1 MVCSCLLWWTC
12 AILYWVRIIL
22 LLIRSTTMRK
32 LYKILDSDGSV
43 VRIFGYKEEAERFL
57 RLDKSFKIQVLG
69 IERKRNAENKF
80 NWAYKNLGD
89 ALL

>member
-1 MVCSCLLWWTC
+1 
-12 AILYWVRIIL
+12 
-22 LLIRSTTMRK
+22 MRK

-89 ALL
+89 ALI

>member
-1 MVCSCLLWWTC
+1 MVCTCLLWWTC
-12 AILYWVRIIL
+12 VILYWVRIIL
-22 LLIRSTTMRK
+22 LLIRGTTMRK
-32 LYKILDSDGSV
+32 LYKILDYDGSV

>member
-1 MVCSCLLWWTC
+1 MDCTCLLWWTC
-12 AILYWVRIIL
+12 VILYRVRIIL

>member
-1 MVCSCLLWWTC
+1 MVSPCLLWWTC

-22 LLIRSTTMRK
+22 LLIRGTTMRK
-32 LYKILDSDGSV
+32 LYKILDYDGSV

>member
-1 MVCSCLLWWTC
+1 
-12 AILYWVRIIL
+12 
-22 LLIRSTTMRK
+22 MRK
-32 LYKILDSDGSV
+32 LYKILDTDGSV

>member
-1 MVCSCLLWWTC
+1 MVCSCLLWWSY

>member
-1 MVCSCLLWWTC
+1 MGE
-12 AILYWVRIIL
+12 
-22 LLIRSTTMRK
+22 TMRK
-32 LYKILDSDGSV
+32 LYKILDYDGSV

-89 ALL
+89 ALI

>member
-69 IERKRNAENKF
+69 MERKRNAENKF

>member
-1 MVCSCLLWWTC
+1 MVCTCLLWWTC
-12 AILYWVRIIL
+12 VILYRVRIIL
-22 LLIRSTTMRK
+22 LLIRGTTMRK
-32 LYKILDSDGSV
+32 LYKILDYDGSV

>member
-1 MVCSCLLWWTC
+1 MVCTCLLWWTC
-12 AILYWVRIIL
+12 VILYRVRIIL
-22 LLIRSTTMRK
+22 LLIRSTAMRK
-32 LYKILDSDGSV
+32 LYKILDYDGSV

>member
-1 MVCSCLLWWTC
+1 MGK
-12 AILYWVRIIL
+12 
-22 LLIRSTTMRK
+22 TMRK
-32 LYKILDSDGSV
+32 LYKILDYDGSV

>member
-1 MVCSCLLWWTC
+1 
-12 AILYWVRIIL
+12 
-22 LLIRSTTMRK
+22 MRQ

>member
-1 MVCSCLLWWTC
+1 MVCTCLLWWTC
-12 AILYWVRIIL
+12 VILYRVRIIL

-57 RLDKSFKIQVLG
+57 RLDKSFKIQVLE

>member
-1 MVCSCLLWWTC
+1 MGK
-12 AILYWVRIIL
+12 
-22 LLIRSTTMRK
+22 TMRK

>member
-1 MVCSCLLWWTC
+1 
-12 AILYWVRIIL
+12 
-22 LLIRSTTMRK
+22 MRK

-80 NWAYKNLGD
+80 NLAYKNLGD

>member
-1 MVCSCLLWWTC
+1 
-12 AILYWVRIIL
+12 
-22 LLIRSTTMRK
+22 MRK
-32 LYKILDSDGSV
+32 LYKILDSDGAV

-69 IERKRNAENKF
+69 MERKRNAENKF

>member
-1 MVCSCLLWWTC
+1 MDCTCLLWWTC
-12 AILYWVRIIL
+12 VILYRVRIIL

-32 LYKILDSDGSV
+32 LYKILDYDGSV

>member
-1 MVCSCLLWWTC
+1 
-12 AILYWVRIIL
+12 
-22 LLIRSTTMRK
+22 MRK
-32 LYKILDSDGSV
+32 LYKILDSDGSI

>member
-1 MVCSCLLWWTC
+1 MVCSCLLWWSC

>member
-1 MVCSCLLWWTC
+1 
-12 AILYWVRIIL
+12 
-22 LLIRSTTMRK
+22 MRK

-57 RLDKSFKIQVLG
+57 KLDKSFKIQVLG
-69 IERKRNAENKF
+69 MERKRNAENKF

>member
-1 MVCSCLLWWTC
+1 
-12 AILYWVRIIL
+12 
-22 LLIRSTTMRK
+22 MRK
-32 LYKILDSDGSV
+32 LYKILDGDGSV

-69 IERKRNAENKF
+69 MERKRNAENKF

>member
-22 LLIRSTTMRK
+22 LLIRSITMRK

>member
-1 MVCSCLLWWTC
+1 MVCTCLLWWTC

-69 IERKRNAENKF
+69 MERKRNAENKF

>member
-1 MVCSCLLWWTC
+1 
-12 AILYWVRIIL
+12 
-22 LLIRSTTMRK
+22 MRK

-57 RLDKSFKIQVLG
+57 RLDKSFKIQVLE

>member
-1 MVCSCLLWWTC
+1 M
-12 AILYWVRIIL
+12 
-22 LLIRSTTMRK
+22 LLIRGTAMRK
-32 LYKILDSDGSV
+32 LYKILDGDGSV

>member
-1 MVCSCLLWWTC
+1 
-12 AILYWVRIIL
+12 
-22 LLIRSTTMRK
+22 MRQ
-32 LYKILDSDGSV
+32 LYKILDYDGSV

>member
-1 MVCSCLLWWTC
+1 MVCTCLLLWTC

-32 LYKILDSDGSV
+32 LYKILDSDGSI

>member
-1 MVCSCLLWWTC
+1 
-12 AILYWVRIIL
+12 
-22 LLIRSTTMRK
+22 MRK
-32 LYKILDSDGSV
+32 LYKILDYDGSV

-69 IERKRNAENKF
+69 IERKRTAENKF

>member
-1 MVCSCLLWWTC
+1 M
-12 AILYWVRIIL
+12 
-22 LLIRSTTMRK
+22 LLIRGTTMRK
-32 LYKILDSDGSV
+32 LYKILDYDGSV

-69 IERKRNAENKF
+69 MERKRNAENKF

>member
-1 MVCSCLLWWTC
+1 MLCLWD
-12 AILYWVRIIL
+12 
-22 LLIRSTTMRK
+22 TTMRK

>member
-1 MVCSCLLWWTC
+1 
-12 AILYWVRIIL
+12 
-22 LLIRSTTMRK
+22 MRK

-43 VRIFGYKEEAERFL
+43 VRIFGYEEEAERFL

-69 IERKRNAENKF
+69 MERKRNAENKF

>member
-1 MVCSCLLWWTC
+1 MVCPCLLWWTC
-12 AILYWVRIIL
+12 AILYRVRIIL
-22 LLIRSTTMRK
+22 LLIRGTTMRK
-32 LYKILDSDGSV
+32 LYKILDYDGSV

>member
-1 MVCSCLLWWTC
+1 
-12 AILYWVRIIL
+12 
-22 LLIRSTTMRK
+22 MRK
-32 LYKILDSDGSV
+32 LYKILDYDGSV

-80 NWAYKNLGD
+80 N
-89 ALL
+89 